1 MRIDLFTDSQMNKQ
15 HPSNRIMDNFVSDTL
30 RRDLNKFIPAE
41 RIYHDKL
48 QRVAFSVDA
57 SIFHREPAIVVDLAS
72 EEEVGT
78 LLAYCRNT
86 GTGITFRAGGTSL
99 NGQCSGHNILARLR
113 GPAWNQLETAE
124 GGESFKAWCNVSGV
138 SINNA
143 LAPYKK
149 MLGPDPASLSSAR
162 FGGIVINN
170 AAGMCCTVEQNTY
183 ATLQSMRLMLSDGTV
198 LDTSDRSSVEAFRK
212 THNNILA
219 TLSQIRAEILRA
231 PELAAR
237 IRKKYEIKNTCGYSM
252 NSFVDFEDPVDILI
266 HLMIGSEGTLGFVAN
281 ATLTTFDTFSH
292 RATALVFFPDLATG
306 AKAVTRWQKSQAAS
320 AAELFDGPT
329 LKALAGLPSS
339 PAIVKNLDA
348 SACAVLIETRT
359 ADEQERSNNIDLL
372 QKAIADIDTLGP
384 FEFFTDEENCEA
396 LWAFRRAMFPAC
408 AGARDANQ
416 LVLLED
422 VCFPLDRIEE
432 GCRAFGKLFQKYD
445 YEGGVHGHAF
455 HGNFHFALPVN
466 MSSERERTKIH
477 AFLDE
482 MMHMVVSLN
491 GSLKAEHGTGY
502 AVAPFVELEWGEE
515 LYSMMQRVKSL
526 LDPENILNPGVLIN
540 DDPHCHTK
548 NLKTPMASH
557 PKIDNC
563 VECGFCEAVCPS
575 QHIGLTPRQRVSLW
589 RHISRM
595 QAVGDEQTGNWIKR
609 YDELGTALCAT
620 DGICTTKCPLQVDVA
635 GFVRER
641 RSETNSNFARDMA
654 QRIGNNLPA
663 TIKTA
668 SLLLDGAALFQR
680 LLGDAMMYKGS
691 TIAKKLVGRRL
702 PSWNQH
708 MPRGSKKLPRPSKEG
723 SGTIV
728 YMPSCAVRTMGD
740 SVHDPAEPVTVV
752 ALRLLARAGYTVV
765 FPENIESLCCGKAFD
780 TKGLFTEAET
790 KAKALERA
798 LLIASAN
805 GKHPVFCETSPC
817 LAHMRKVLDRRL
829 NLYEPIEFAREFLLP
844 RLKIMQLKKRVAIH
858 PTCSTRLLGL
868 AEPFA
873 ALAGECAEE
882 VVWPREI
889 QCCGFSGD
897 KGFSHPELN
906 SSALET
912 LADEIQGCEAGYST
926 SRTCE
931 IGLSLHGEVPYRN
944 VLYLLDFC
952 TADQQ

>member
-1 MRIDLFTDSQMNKQ
+1 MDISIAADLKN
-15 HPSNRIMDNFVSDTL
+15 
-30 RRDLNKFIPAE
+30 DLEKLIPAE
-41 RIYHDKL
+41 RVYHDKL
-48 QRVAFSVDA
+48 RRIAFSVDA
-57 SIFHREPAIVVDLAS
+57 SMFHREPAIVVDLVS
-72 EEEVGT
+72 EPEVAA
-78 LLAYCRNT
+78 LLDYAKKT

-99 NGQCSGHNILARLR
+99 NGQCSGHGILARLR
-113 GPAWNQLETAE
+113 GPCWEQLEIADDS
-124 GGESFKAWCNVSGV
+124 ESFKAWCNVPGLR
-138 SINNA
+138 INNT

-149 MLGPDPASLSSAR
+149 MLGPDPASLSSAK

-183 ATLQSMRLMLSDGTV
+183 ATLQSMRLMLTDGTI
-198 LDTSDRSSVEAFRK
+198 LDTSKKSSVESFRK
-212 THNNILA
+212 SHKHLLS
-219 TLSQIRAEILRA
+219 TLSQIRSEILAEAEI
-231 PELAAR
+231 AAR
-237 IRKKYEIKNTCGYSM
+237 IKKKYEIKNTCGYSM
-252 NSFVDFEDPVDILI
+252 NSFVDFEDPVDILT
-266 HLMIGSEGTLGFVAN
+266 HLMIGSEGTLGFVSN
-281 ATLTTFDTFSH
+281 AALTTFDTFSH
-292 RATALVFFPDLATG
+292 RATALVFFPDLGTG
-306 AKAVTRWQKSQAAS
+306 AKAVTRWQKSKAAS

-348 SACAVLIETRT
+348 SACAILIETRT
-359 ADEQERSNNIDLL
+359 TNDGQRQENIGLL
-372 QKAIADIDTLGP
+372 QRAIEDIETLGP
-384 FEFFTDEENCEA
+384 YEFFTDEKSCEA

-422 VCFPLDRIEE
+422 ICFPLDKIED
-432 GCRAFGKLFQKYD
+432 GCRAFAELFHKYS

-466 MSSERERTKIH
+466 MSSEKERAKIH
-477 AFLDE
+477 AFLEE
-482 MMHMVVSLN
+482 MMQMVVGLN

-502 AVAPFVELEWGEE
+502 AVAPFVELEWGNK
-515 LYSMMQRVKSL
+515 LYSKMKRIKSL

-548 NLKTPMASH
+548 NLKNPMASH

-595 QAVGDEQTGNWIKR
+595 QFEGDKETENWVKV

-620 DGICTTKCPLQVDVA
+620 DGICTTNCPLQVDVA

-641 RSETNSNFARDMA
+641 RNQTGSKFTRDIA
-654 QRIGNNLPA
+654 QRVGNNLPA

-668 SLLLDGAALFQR
+668 SLLLDGVALFQR
-680 LLGDAMMYKGS
+680 LLGDAVMYRGS
-691 TIAKKLVGRRL
+691 TVLNKIGDRGL
-702 PSWNQH
+702 PSWNHH
-708 MPRGSKKLPRPSKEG
+708 MPRGGKKLPVPSKG
-723 SGTIV
+723 LTDTIV

-740 SVHDPAEPVTVV
+740 SVHDPAEPLTDV
-752 ALRLLARAGYTVV
+752 ALRLLERAGFTVI
-765 FPENIESLCCGKAFD
+765 FPANIDSLCCGKAFD
-780 TKGLFTEAET
+780 TKGLFDEANAR
-790 KAKALERA
+790 AKEMEQA
-798 LLIASAN
+798 LLTASEN
-805 GKHPVFCETSPC
+805 GKHPIFCETSPC
-817 LAHMRKVLDRRL
+817 LAHMRKVLDKRL
-829 NLYEPIEFAREFLLP
+829 NLYEPIEFTTKFLLQ
-844 RLKIMQLKKRVAIH
+844 RLKVRKVKKRVAIH

-868 AEPFA
+868 AEPFLR
-873 ALAGECAEE
+873 LARECAEE
-882 VVWPREI
+882 VVWPQEI

-906 SSALET
+906 QSALEA

-931 IGLSLHGEVPYRN
+931 IGLSLHGKVPYRN
-944 VLYLLDFC
+944 ILYLLDLC
-952 TADQQ
+952 TA